1 MIDDKV
7 RSIVRSLSEAK
18 GRHFFESIVPALS
31 NAIDA
36 DYAYVAE
43 LNDTLDHA
51 TTLALTADGELIDN
65 ISYALKDTPC
75 ANVADDDVCIHHCD
89 VQSFYPQDQLLV
101 EMEIQAYVGTPLFDS
116 DGAVIGLVVALY
128 KQPLINSG
136 PVESLFLLFAGLISG
151 ELEKRHKN
159 QQLLLAQRVLDTSY
173 DAIVVCDKNRLISYV
188 NPAFEQITGYQLD
201 EVLGRNPKLLNSGRQ
216 QEPFYAQMWQSIDD
230 QGSWSGEIWNRR
242 KDGRVYPSWLTISS
256 VLNSEGEATHYT
268 GIAHDISA
276 QKAFEAKILY
286 QSTHDLLTGLPNRA
300 LFLETL
306 QQVLDSQAASDQPLG
321 VMIFNLDHFK
331 LVNHTL
337 GHHNGNLLLCRLAEK
352 ISEALGDDGLLGRTG
367 GDEFALLLRQHDGDP
382 TLHQQAQQLQ
392 ELIRTPLTLHDQ
404 NHQLT
409 ASSGLS
415 IYEHNNGDAETLLSH
430 AISAM
435 EAARHSG
442 RNRLR
447 LFDPQ
452 LRQQLEQRIQLRQ
465 RLHEAIE
472 QKRFEVHYQPIV
484 ELHSRKIVK
493 CEALIRWFD
502 EQQQPI
508 PPDRFI
514 PIAEEFGYMPAIGQQ
529 VLEIACRDLFDLQQR
544 YDLPLKLAINRS
556 IQEFPF
562 DHNRIEHWLNTISKY
577 QLDFDS
583 IEFEITESLLAP
595 EHDSYLLALKR
606 LKQAGCHIAIDDFGT
621 GYSSLSYLQRFPV
634 DLLKIDRTFINALTD
649 DHQAHSLVAAII
661 AMAKALDIKVIAEG
675 IETAEQRKALEA
687 LGCEFGQGFKIAR
700 PMNLEQLQD
709 FLDTQLNAATPE

>member
-7 RSIVRSLSEAK
+7 RSIVRTLSEAK

-51 TTLALTADGELIDN
+51 TTLALTAGGELIDN
-65 ISYALKDTPC
+65 INYSLKDTPC
-75 ANVADDDVCIHHCD
+75 ANVADDSVCVHECKI
-89 VQSFYPQDQLLV
+89 QNLYPQDQLLV
-101 EMEIQAYVGTPLFDS
+101 EMGIEAYVGTPLFDS
-116 DGAVIGLVVALY
+116 DGKVIGLVVALY
-128 KQPLINSG
+128 KQPLTNSG
-136 PVESLFLLFAGLISG
+136 PIESLFLLFAGLISG
-151 ELEKRHKN
+151 ELEKRNKN
-159 QQLLLAQRVLDTSY
+159 QQLQLSQRVLDTSY
-173 DAIVVCDKNRLISYV
+173 DAIVVCDQNKLINYV
-188 NPAFEQITGYQLD
+188 NPAFEQITGYRLE

-216 QEPFYAQMWQSIDD
+216 QDEFYTQMWRSIDEH
-230 QGSWSGEIWNRR
+230 GSWSGEIWNRR

-256 VLNSEGEATHYT
+256 VLNSQGEATHYT

-276 QKAFEAKILY
+276 QKAFEEKILF
-286 QSTHDLLTGLPNRA
+286 QATHDLLTGLPNRA
-300 LFLETL
+300 LFLEKL
-306 QQVLDSQAASDQPLG
+306 QEILDRNAETGQPIG
-321 VMIFNLDHFK
+321 VMIFNIDHFK

-337 GHHNGNLLLCRLAEK
+337 GHHNGNQLLCRLAER
-352 ISEALGDDGLLGRTG
+352 ISQAQGQDGLVGRTG
-367 GDEFALLLRQHDGDP
+367 GDEFALLLQQRNGEPRLQ
-382 TLHQQAQQLQ
+382 QQAQNLQ
-392 ELIRTPLTLHDQ
+392 ELLRTPLSLHGQ

-409 ASSGLS
+409 ASIGLS
-415 IYEHNNGDAETLLSH
+415 IFDANSSNADELISH
-430 AISAM
+430 ATSAM
-435 EAARHSG
+435 EAARNSG

-465 RLHEAIE
+465 RLHDAIE
-472 QKRFEVHYQPIV
+472 NERFEVHYQPIIDLSSSKV
-484 ELHSRKIVK
+484 IK

-502 EQQQPI
+502 EHRQPV

-529 VLEIACRDLFDLQQR
+529 VLETACRDLSHLQQR
-544 YDLPLKLAINRS
+544 YEQPLQLAINRS

-562 DHNRIEHWLNTISKY
+562 DHNRIDRWLDTIAAH
-577 QLDFDS
+577 QLDCGS

-595 EHDSYLLALKR
+595 EHDSYLQALNR

-634 DLLKIDRTFINALTD
+634 DLLKIDRAFVNALPD

-661 AMAKALDIKVIAEG
+661 AMAKALNIKVVAEG
-675 IETAEQRKALEA
+675 IETPEQRHALVEM
-687 LGCEFGQGFKIAR
+687 GCEYGQGFQIAR
-700 PMNLEQLQD
+700 PMNLEKLEA
-709 FLDTQLNAATPE
+709 FLDSYLEG